1 MEGNGHTLADTYYNK
16 KYIIMNIEFTLE
28 DWEQKVLSTDMLGIS
43 QWIETVA
50 KNKARIV
57 GDRIVDKVVA
67 YCNENSIQLA
77 VGKEAQIQQAFDL
90 GIVRDLSTI
99 EDSEEV

>member
-1 MEGNGHTLADTYYNK
+1 
-16 KYIIMNIEFTLE
+16 MNIAFTLE
-28 DWEQKVLSTDMLGIS
+28 DWEQKALSSDMVDIT
-43 QWIETVA
+43 QWIENSA

-57 GDRIVDKVVA
+57 GDQIVEKVVA
-67 YCNENSIQLA
+67 HCNENSIQLA

-90 GIVRDLSTI
+90 GIITDLSTI

>member
-1 MEGNGHTLADTYYNK
+1 
-16 KYIIMNIEFTLE
+16 MNITFTLE
-28 DWEQKVLSTDMLGIS
+28 DWEQKALSTDMANI
-43 QWIETVA
+43 QEWTEFTV

-57 GDRIVDKVVA
+57 GDRIVDKVVTH
-67 YCNENSIQLA
+67 CNENSIQLA

>member
-1 MEGNGHTLADTYYNK
+1 
-16 KYIIMNIEFTLE
+16 MNITFTLE
-28 DWEQKVLSTDMLGIS
+28 DWEQKALSSDMVDIT
-43 QWIETVA
+43 QWIENSA

-57 GDRIVDKVVA
+57 GDQIVEKVVA
-67 YCNENSIQLA
+67 HCNENSIQLA